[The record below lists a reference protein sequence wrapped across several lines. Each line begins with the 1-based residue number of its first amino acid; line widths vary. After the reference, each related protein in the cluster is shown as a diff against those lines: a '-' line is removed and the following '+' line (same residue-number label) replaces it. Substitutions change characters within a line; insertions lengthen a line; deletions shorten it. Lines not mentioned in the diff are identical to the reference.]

1 MTSGLQPRAGPARR
15 WIAVGRLATD
25 RPERDPQLMTYRAF
39 LDSFL
44 YPYVDGSTEEVLQ
57 ENMRRKKLC
66 GNLQKHFTERGQPG
80 AHLALCLRKPGCG
93 RALMLSRTVLIL
105 MFCNALQP
113 CCMQEMHCKVC
124 MHAQLGGT
132 IVTLHHPLT
141 MPYPLC
147 SRHCRR
153 RLLLTAGRLCC
164 E

>member
-80 AHLALCLRKPGCG
+80 VHLALCLCKPGCG
-93 RALMLSRTVLIL
+93 RALMLSRTVLML

-113 CCMQEMHCKVC
+113 CCSKTCIAKFYPTILRYYIRSYYPTPAVFAC
-124 MHAQLGGT
+124 MRNWE
-132 IVTLHHPLT
+132 TL
-141 MPYPLC
+141 
-147 SRHCRR
+147 
-153 RLLLTAGRLCC
+153 
-164 E
+164 